1 MKLLLVFGSK
11 DRYSYDTKLFRSL
24 NSPDYSDN
32 DLNHIMMEYRH
43 AFEQKTLSALK
54 MMFMEVDPETMSIT
68 VLENLDVKNPL
79 KKKTVVNP
87 EVLAVREK
95 RQKERGEGMKA
106 FLKAKPM
113 NPNQAIFDELFTGA
127 NAATPVAPTWNAA

>member
-1 MKLLLVFGSK
+1 MRFLIIFGSK
-11 DRYSYDTKLFRSL
+11 DRYSYDVQLFRSL
-24 NSPDYSDN
+24 NSNDYSDN
-32 DLNHIMMEYRH
+32 DFQHQMHDYKQ

-54 MMFMEVDPETMSIT
+54 IMYLEINPEDMSIT

-95 RQKERGEGMKA
+95 RQKERGAGLQA

-113 NPNQAIFDELFTGA
+113 NPNQAIFDALIDGA
-127 NAATPVAPTWNAA
+127 PQWDTPMAPTGN